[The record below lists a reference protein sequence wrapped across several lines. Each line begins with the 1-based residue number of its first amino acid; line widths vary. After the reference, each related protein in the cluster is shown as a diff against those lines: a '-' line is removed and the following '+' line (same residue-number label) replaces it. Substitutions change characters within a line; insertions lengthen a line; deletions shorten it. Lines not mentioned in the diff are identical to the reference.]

1 MGFMDMDLNRWL
13 KENTFH
19 HSRFED
25 LERLVKLK
33 EERNLTIS
41 VALPTLNE
49 EKTIGKEVV
58 IIKSE
63 LMEKFPLIDEL
74 AVIDSGSTDKTMEI
88 AAKYGADVYLSS
100 DYLPEE
106 GVYYGKGE
114 NLWKSLYILK
124 GDIIA
129 WIDADIKN
137 IHPKFIY
144 GLVGPLLEYPRIGYA
159 KGFYERP
166 IDLGKGLKPSGGGR
180 VTQLLVRPL
189 FCHFFPE
196 LSAVIQPLSGE
207 YAGRREILEQI
218 PFFIGYGVETGL
230 LIDIHNQYG
239 IECIAQVDMDKRIHR
254 NQSLENLSGMSFQIL
269 QTFFHRAKDLD
280 RVMLNTELKTEMKF
294 IKMLEGQHI
303 LIHKEIKET
312 ERPPMITIDA
322 YKKSRLKQQKA

>member
-1 MGFMDMDLNRWL
+1 MDLNRWL

-19 HSRFED
+19 HSQYSD
-25 LERLVKLK
+25 LKRLVKLK
-33 EERNLTIS
+33 EDRGLTVS

-49 EKTIGKEVV
+49 EKTIAKEVV
-58 IIKSE
+58 IIKTE
-63 LMEKFPLIDEL
+63 LMDRYPLVDEL
-74 AVIDSGSTDKTMEI
+74 AIIDSGSTDKTREI
-88 AAKYGADVYLSS
+88 AATYGADVYLASE
-100 DYLPEE
+100 YLPEE

-124 GDIIA
+124 GDIIV

-144 GLVGPLLEYPRIGYA
+144 GLLGPLLEFPRLGYV

-196 LSAVIQPLSGE
+196 LAGMIQPLSGE
-207 YAGRREILEQI
+207 YAGRREILEQM

-230 LIDIHNQYG
+230 LIDISNRFG
-239 IECIAQVDMDKRIHR
+239 IECIAQVDMDKRVHR
-254 NQSLENLSGMSFQIL
+254 NQVLEKLSEMSFQIL
-269 QTFFHRAKDLD
+269 QTFFHRAKDLG
-280 RVMLNTELKTEMKF
+280 RVMLNTELQTEMA
-294 IKMLEGQHI
+294 ILKMTANQHI
-303 LIHKEIKET
+303 LINKEIKEI
-312 ERPPMITIDA
+312 ERPPMITVKA
-322 YKKSRLKQQKA
+322 YQELHKK